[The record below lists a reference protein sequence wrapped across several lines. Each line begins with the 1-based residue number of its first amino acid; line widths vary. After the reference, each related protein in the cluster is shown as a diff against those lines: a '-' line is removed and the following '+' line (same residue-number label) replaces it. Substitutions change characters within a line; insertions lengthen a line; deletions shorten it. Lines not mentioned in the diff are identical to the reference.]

1 MTRLTASQML
11 SLLFLGAAISP
22 NVLAAPT
29 LSSISSSPGFSTGV
43 RTVQPRPSSSE
54 QGRQG
59 SLSELQRREVDYSNL
74 VPRGPVGNDG
84 SMTSN
89 QHAQH
94 GKGDPSDPSRKTESY
109 RSIDLEHT
117 NWNQIEDQLL
127 ADEVAL
133 VKFGDSLVGKGSK
146 ERQQL
151 KQDSKVMLQT
161 ILNNAEVV
169 ILGAHDPLYNLRTLE
184 RQALS
189 NHNLCLSNHYLS
201 YLEEKA
207 AKDRMGGLL
216 KHQGYR

>member
-117 NWNQIEDQLL
+117 TWNWNRIEDQLL

-133 VKFGDSLVGKGSK
+133 VTFGDSLVGKGS
-146 ERQQL
+146 EECQQL

-161 ILNNAEVV
+161 ILNNAEAV
-169 ILGAHDPLYNLRTLE
+169 IGAHPLYKGTLE

-201 YLEEKA
+201 GPEEIA

>member
-94 GKGDPSDPSRKTESY
+94 GKGDVSAWSSFQPSMCYCSD
-109 RSIDLEHT
+109 
-117 NWNQIEDQLL
+117 NWHSVHFCTL
-127 ADEVAL
+127 A
-133 VKFGDSLVGKGSK
+133 
-146 ERQQL
+146 Q
-151 KQDSKVMLQT
+151 
-161 ILNNAEVV
+161 
-169 ILGAHDPLYNLRTLE
+169 
-184 RQALS
+184 
-189 NHNLCLSNHYLS
+189 
-201 YLEEKA
+201 
-207 AKDRMGGLL
+207 
-216 KHQGYR
+216 